1 MATLRVAM
9 AGSPSANNKTKVS
22 FMTTRKKPNNLW
34 LSRWGFIL
42 AATGSAVGLG
52 NIWKFPY
59 MTGEYGGGAFVL
71 VYLMCILAIGIPIMM
86 VEIGYGRRGRGSPI
100 DAIRRVAR
108 ESGRSSGWALLGWMA
123 MLCGFM
129 ILSFYVV
136 VAGWSVSYLW
146 KAISGG
152 LNADSVDGMAA
163 IFGAN
168 NASPLNLGFWSTLV
182 TVTTMLIVGKGV
194 QDGIEKNVRWMM
206 PGMVIML
213 AIMIVYAMFSGGFGQ
228 ALDFLFG
235 FELGKLSSAGLL
247 AAMGHAF
254 FTLSLAS
261 GAILTYG
268 SYLPDGSS
276 IARTTFTVAICDTLV
291 ALMAG
296 LAIFP
301 VIFANGMD
309 PASGPG
315 LIFMS
320 LPLAFQQMP
329 FGTLLEIIFF
339 VMLTMAALTS
349 AISMIEA
356 TVAWLNESKGVSRT
370 RAAWGTGIML
380 WIVSTLAML
389 SFNVG
394 ADWTLA
400 GKTFFD
406 WLDYLT
412 SRWMMPLGGLGMAL
426 LAGFVLRNEI
436 FKAELGL
443 SKTHYALWLFMIRY
457 VSPLGIVVIF
467 IDALGIMTLDMGS
480 QWPWLMGA
488 LAAFVVIGELLS
500 PRLGR
505 QLAN

>member
-1 MATLRVAM
+1 
-9 AGSPSANNKTKVS
+9 
-22 FMTTRKKPNNLW
+22 MTAREKPKNLW
-34 LSRWGFIL
+34 MGRWGFVL
-42 AATGSAVGLG
+42 AATGSSVGLG

-71 VYLMCILAIGIPIMM
+71 VYLACIAAIGIPIMIA
-86 VEIGYGRRGRGSPI
+86 EIGFGRRGRGSPI

-108 ESGRSSGWALLGWMA
+108 ESGRGSGWSLIGWMA

-163 IFGAN
+163 IFAAN
-168 NASPLNLGFWSTLV
+168 NANPWNLGFWSTLV
-182 TVTTMLIVGKGV
+182 TLATMFIVGKGV
-194 QDGIEKNVRWMM
+194 QEGIERSVSWMM
-206 PGMVIML
+206 PGLVIML
-213 AIMIVYAMFSGGFGQ
+213 LIMIGYAMFSGGFG
-228 ALDFLFG
+228 AAVDFLFG
-235 FELGKLSSAGLL
+235 FELGKLSSEGLL
-247 AAMGHAF
+247 AAMGHCF

-261 GAILTYG
+261 GAIMTYG
-268 SYLPDGSS
+268 AYLPDGKS
-276 IARTTFTVAICDTLV
+276 IARTTFVVAICDTTV

-301 VIFANGMD
+301 IIFANGMD
-309 PASGPG
+309 PSSGPG

-339 VMLTMAALTS
+339 IMLTVAALTS
-349 AISMIEA
+349 AISMVEA
-356 TVAWLNESKGVSRT
+356 TIAWLNESKGISRVK
-370 RAAWGTGIML
+370 ASWGVGILL

-400 GKTFFD
+400 GKHFFG

-412 SRWMMPLGGLGMAL
+412 SRFMMPLGGLGMAV

-436 FKAELGL
+436 FRSELGL
-443 SKTHYALWLFMIRY
+443 SNAQHALWLFMIRY
-457 VSPLGIVVIF
+457 VSPLGIVLIF
-467 IDALGIMTLDMGS
+467 IDALGVMDLDMGS
-480 QWPWLMGA
+480 QWPWFLA
-488 LAAFVVIGELLS
+488 LLIAFTLIGELLS
-500 PRLGR
+500 PRLKR
-505 QLAN
+505 QFAG